1 MPASTS
7 TGNMGTLIEFQH
19 VKHTCYL
26 LAHSLNN
33 EWTLSLDISN
43 PWHVLTSWLSLSSL
57 SPKKPKV
64 KSQKPI
70 DQVTSSTR
78 SAVSGLVGS
87 ASSHT
92 HTDRGPN
99 ACGLSSPGPIGILPV
114 SIKRPPSPSVGSCLL
129 QPSAFFLLLLMLP
142 FFTTYSKYLHS
153 NWWRPS

>member
-1 MPASTS
+1 MPASAS
-7 TGNMGTLIEFQH
+7 TGNMGTLIGFQH

-33 EWTLSLDISN
+33 ERCLLISQTLDMCSLLD
-43 PWHVLTSWLSLSSL
+43 SL
-57 SPKKPKV
+57 SPLCRPKSQKV

-92 HTDRGPN
+92 HTYRSPK

-114 SIKRPPSPSVGSCLL
+114 SIKRPLSPSVGSCLL
-129 QPSAFFLLLLMLP
+129 QPSAFF
-142 FFTTYSKYLHS
+142 SS
-153 NWWRPS
+153 C